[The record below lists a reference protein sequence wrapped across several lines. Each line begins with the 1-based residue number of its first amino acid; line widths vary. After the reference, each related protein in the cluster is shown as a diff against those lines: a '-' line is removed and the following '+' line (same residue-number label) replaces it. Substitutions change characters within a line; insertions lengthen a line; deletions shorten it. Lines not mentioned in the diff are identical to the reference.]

1 MGPVQKGCEGFAR
14 TLMAV
19 LTPLNVVVGR
29 RAGGDAARPPA
40 PSRERKGPKAPLQGP
55 ALALRVGGPG
65 EGVVEGGPPG

>member
-1 MGPVQKGCEGFAR
+1 MRP
-14 TLMAV
+14 
-19 LTPLNVVVGR
+19 
-29 RAGGDAARPPA
+29 RPPA